1 MIKAAGDY
9 ETFRTELARQIAQA
23 FSPRPSMPRRIWYR
37 ASFGRWRTRK
47 LRASLAS
54 LDAAEAEYRAREAAY
69 LAALPARMAAV
80 SDEIN
85 ERLHGVLPE
94 GMRLGWVSADETDQP
109 PPDAPG

>member
-23 FSPRPSMPRRIWYR
+23 FSPHPSMPRRIWYR

-85 ERLHGVLPE
+85 ERLAGILPE
-94 GMRLGWVSADETDQP
+94 GMRFEWVNGSGEEQGP
-109 PPDAPG
+109 V